1 MRRKQKVSENASPD
15 WELDSG
21 KSDEKRKTRRAN
33 KNNPKLHGSRGLAP
47 LAPVMFAAA
56 GLHKQTNG

>member
-47 LAPVMFAAA
+47 LAPVT
-56 GLHKQTNG
+56 LY

>member
-47 LAPVMFAAA
+47 LAPVTFWW
-56 GLHKQTNG
+56 TPVNVR